1 MGIYCHFRMLGLL
14 LAWQWRKSYFKKME
28 ILKVFFFF
36 VSLQVIPLTKKVYKI
51 KVFFFLQKSRSLC
64 FPHLQ
69 YLNIEPALPIEVALM
84 VDPALAID
92 PALEK
97 VDPAR

>member
-1 MGIYCHFRMLGLL
+1 M
-14 LAWQWRKSYFKKME
+14 
-28 ILKVFFFF
+28 
-36 VSLQVIPLTKKVYKI
+36 YKI

>member
-1 MGIYCHFRMLGLL
+1 
-14 LAWQWRKSYFKKME
+14 LAVE
-28 ILKVFFFF
+28 EIIILKRWKFQKFFFF